1 MIAVKTALI
10 MGLVYLAMGIVFAIA
25 FLLKG
30 IEKTDPAAHGS
41 GPGFRLII
49 FPGTVALWPVLLQK
63 WMNIK
68 KKKA

>member
-30 IEKTDPAAHGS
+30 IEKTDLAAHGS
-41 GPGFRLII
+41 GSGFRLII